1 MDMND
6 ELHLKEFETYLRAG
20 ERSALTIAG
29 YLGDVL
35 LFTRWYQEENKE
47 PLTPAGL
54 SAEAV
59 RGYKQ
64 HLLELA
70 RKPKTV
76 NRRLASLAAYA
87 HWLEQEGLI
96 TGRNPVQGIKAVR
109 EAPLAPRWLERKQ
122 RALLLRAAD
131 RLVEEAMRRYP
142 RLRLM
147 VVRDAAI
154 LRLLLFAGLRA
165 GEVVRLHMD
174 DLLLDERR
182 GSLVIRQGKGGKRRT
197 VPLNAQARKGLAAYL
212 SLRPEGEALFLGQ
225 RGEAVQVKTVQRA
238 VTRFARAAGLKNVTP
253 HTLRHTF
260 AKTLIDNGVG
270 LEKVAALLGHESL
283 NTTRIYTTPG
293 MQDLEQA
300 VEGMERF

>member
-6 ELHLKEFETYLRAG
+6 ELHLKKFEAYLRAG
-20 ERSALTIAG
+20 ERSALTITG

-35 LFTRWYQEENKE
+35 LFARWYQEENKE
-47 PLTPAGL
+47 PLTSAGL
-54 SAEAV
+54 STVAV

-64 HLLELA
+64 HLLELS

-87 HWLEQEGLI
+87 HWLEPEGLF
-96 TGRNPVQGIKAVR
+96 TGRNPVQGVTAVR

-122 RALLLRAAD
+122 RALLLRATD

-142 RLRLM
+142 RLRLL

-165 GEVVRLHMD
+165 GEVVRLWLD
-174 DLLLDERR
+174 DLLMDERR

-197 VPLNAQARKGLAAYL
+197 VPLNAHARKGLAAYL
-212 SLRPEGEALFLGQ
+212 CLRPEGEALFLGQ
-225 RGEAVQVKTVQRA
+225 RGEPIQVKTVQRA
-238 VTRFARAAGLKNVTP
+238 VTRFARAAGLKDVTP

-270 LEKVAALLGHESL
+270 LEKVATLLGHESL

-293 MQDLEQA
+293 LQDLEEA
-300 VEGMERF
+300 VEGV

>member
-1 MDMND
+1 MHN
-6 ELHLKEFETYLRAG
+6 ELHLEDFRAYLLAQD
-20 ERSALTIAG
+20 RSPLTVAG
-29 YLGDVL
+29 YLGDVN
-35 LFTRWYQEENKE
+35 LFASWYEQTEGD
-47 PLTPAGL
+47 PLTP
-54 SAEAV
+54 SALTNAAV

-64 HLLELA
+64 HLLEKA

-87 HWLEQEGLI
+87 HWLEQEGLF
-96 TGRNPVQGIKAVR
+96 TGRNPVLGVKAVR

-142 RLRLM
+142 RLRLL

-154 LRLLLFAGLRA
+154 LKLLLFAGLRA
-165 GEVVRLHMD
+165 GEMARLRLD

-182 GSLVIRQGKGGKRRT
+182 GSLVIRQGKGGKQRT
-197 VPLNAQARKGLAAYL
+197 VPLNAHARKGLVAYL
-212 SLRPEGEALFLGQ
+212 RMRPEGEALFLGQ
-225 RGEAVQVKTVQRA
+225 RRGAVQVKTVQRA
-238 VTRFARAAGLKNVTP
+238 VTRFARAAGLKGVTP

-293 MQDLEQA
+293 LQDLEQA
-300 VEGMERF
+300 VEEVDHF